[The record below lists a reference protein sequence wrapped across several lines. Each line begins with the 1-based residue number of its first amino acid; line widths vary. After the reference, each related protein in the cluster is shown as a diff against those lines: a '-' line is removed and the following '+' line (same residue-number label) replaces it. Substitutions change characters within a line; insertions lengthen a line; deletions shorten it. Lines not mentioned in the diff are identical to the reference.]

1 MGQLLRQRSRHHWPD
16 DLLNGEPRVVI
27 GVMPPLARG
36 RCVGSKAPGSQQS
49 ANAAGGDQKFS
60 GASEARRH
68 APPGG
73 TGVVAARRK
82 AREGPP
88 DAYPSK
94 FRMQV
99 VNVIEYTVGPFSTVL
114 YITLAAVLMLLLI
127 ACCNVAKMLLARKR
141 ASARDA
147 WRPGNHGG
155 RQPNVCRDL
164 FPRHRSHR
172 DSFFASRRRQLGTRL
187 DRRCSRWPGWFKT

>member
-1 MGQLLRQRSRHHWPD
+1 VCGSRQISLISWGCLRKS
-16 DLLNGEPRVVI
+16 GGPRT
-27 GVMPPLARG
+27 
-36 RCVGSKAPGSQQS
+36 PGML
-49 ANAAGGDQKFS
+49 D
-60 GASEARRH
+60 
-68 APPGG
+68 
-73 TGVVAARRK
+73 
-82 AREGPP
+82 P

-114 YITLAAVLMLLLI
+114 YITLAAVLMLLVI

-172 DSFFASRRRQLGTRL
+172 TVFSPLAGASWVRDWTGDVPGGRGGSRREEPGSQAASASRHGGHGNRSDCGAASGLNNSQRSPREP
-187 DRRCSRWPGWFKT
+187 C

>member
-1 MGQLLRQRSRHHWPD
+1 
-16 DLLNGEPRVVI
+16 
-27 GVMPPLARG
+27 MPPRFTWHAADVWVPRPLDRNSPPTQPGATRNFQARL
-36 RCVGSKAPGSQQS
+36 RPGVTLHQAETELSLL
-49 ANAAGGDQKFS
+49 
-60 GASEARRH
+60 
-68 APPGG
+68 
-73 TGVVAARRK
+73 AARRAK
-82 AREGPP
+82 DHP

-114 YITLAAVLMLLLI
+114 YIALAAVLMLLLI